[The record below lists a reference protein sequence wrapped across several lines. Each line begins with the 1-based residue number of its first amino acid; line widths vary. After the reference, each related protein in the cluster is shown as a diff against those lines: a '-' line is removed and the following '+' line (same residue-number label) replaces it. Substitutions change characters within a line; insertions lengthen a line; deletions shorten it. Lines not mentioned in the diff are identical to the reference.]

1 MLFFS
6 IYYYYWVGQKA
17 LSGFFHCLTEKSET
31 TLLANPIQTISR
43 NKLISDSSSCSKNLL
58 NIIISLILLKEKK
71 KLL

>member
-17 LSGFFHCLTEKSET
+17 PSGFLHCLTEKSET
-31 TLLANPIQTISR
+31 TLLANPIQTTSR

-58 NIIISLILLKEKK
+58 NIIISLILLKEEK